1 MASPNADP
9 PQHHA
14 SMPPLLLAVRH
25 IPFPGVHRPRV
36 LPSPDVLTPI
46 ARRLEELAAAAAAH
60 PLLKPLFAA
69 HSHLSSFAQSRRR
82 LVAARRDA
90 MLSGEHCF
98 AAVLGDSVAGVVVAN
113 GINNFLS
120 LYNTVLVVRLVLTWF
135 PNTPPAIVAPLST
148 ICDPYLNIFRGIIPP
163 LGGTLD
169 LSPIL
174 AFLVLNAFTSTAAAL
189 PAELPDS
196 AAAAQHHCRSGAST
210 SSCSAPLDLTA
221 NQRKWMQR
229 MQSRKTQA

>member
-1 MASPNADP
+1 MASPNAALP
-9 PQHHA
+9 RQHHP
-14 SMPPLLLAVRH
+14 STPPLLLAMRH
-25 IPFPGVHRPRV
+25 LPFPGAHRPRA
-36 LPSPDVLTPI
+36 LPVPDLAPL

-60 PLLKPLFAA
+60 PPLAF
-69 HSHLSSFAQSRRR
+69 HSHLSAFSQSRRR
-82 LVAARRDA
+82 AMATMRRPADCP
-90 MLSGEHCF
+90 LSGEHCF
-98 AAVLGDSVAGVVVAN
+98 AAVLGGSVAGVVVSN

-174 AFLVLNAFTSTAAAL
+174 AFLVLNALSSTAAAL
-189 PAELPDS
+189 PAELPDP
-196 AAAAQHHCRSGAST
+196 AAPTSRRGAS
-210 SSCSAPLDLTA
+210 SAGSAVLTA
-221 NQRKWMQR
+221 SRRKWARRIRPVESQKEEDEM
-229 MQSRKTQA
+229 

>member
-1 MASPNADP
+1 
-9 PQHHA
+9 
-14 SMPPLLLAVRH
+14 MPPLLLAVRH

-113 GINNFLS
+113 ASTTSSACTTRCSSSGS
-120 LYNTVLVVRLVLTWF
+120 CSPGSPTHRLPF
-135 PNTPPAIVAPLST
+135 VAPLST
-148 ICDPYLNIFRGIIPP
+148 ICGPVPEHLPGHHPAAR
-163 LGGTLD
+163 GTLD

-174 AFLVLNAFTSTAAAL
+174 AFPGPQRLH
-189 PAELPDS
+189 
-196 AAAAQHHCRSGAST
+196 QHRRRSSGRAPRLR
-210 SSCSAPLDLTA
+210 SSCTASLPQRRFYIKVARRPLT
-221 NQRKWMQR
+221 
-229 MQSRKTQA
+229 